1 MYDTLRSWM
10 IKLVTMNGGVYLN
23 EMDEDPQFDLD
34 DDDSAFEEQIIL
46 DEFNDN

>member
-23 EMDEDPQFDLD
+23 EIDQDP
-34 DDDSAFEEQIIL
+34 
-46 DEFNDN
+46 